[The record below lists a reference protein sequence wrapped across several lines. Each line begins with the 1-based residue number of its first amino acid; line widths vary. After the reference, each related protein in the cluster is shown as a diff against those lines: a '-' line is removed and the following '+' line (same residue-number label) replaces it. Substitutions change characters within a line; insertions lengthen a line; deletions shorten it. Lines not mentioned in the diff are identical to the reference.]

1 MVVRRIVE
9 KKTAFMFSHYVIN
22 ILVLQ
27 VNLPCNVLYV
37 SYNIFMASVDELI
50 SDFLE
55 YCEIEK
61 NQSELTIRNYD
72 HYLRRFLDFAQEGR
86 SRDLR
91 PDQINADLIR
101 KYRLHLNRLNT
112 EMGTNLAKI
121 TQNYHI
127 IALRA
132 FLKYLAKR
140 DIKSLSAEKVELG
153 DMKRRQIEFLEISEV
168 SDLLSAPDKNPSSK
182 EIITLRDSAILETL
196 FSTGLRISELVSLNR
211 DQINLER
218 GEFNV
223 RGKGGKDRVVFL
235 SENATGKIK
244 DYLSKR
250 EDNAKPLFIH
260 FSGIKDGLDEGE
272 YMRLTPRSIQ
282 RMVSRYAK
290 LAGIT
295 KKVTPHMLR
304 HSFATDLLI
313 NGADIRS
320 VQAMLGH
327 SSITTTQI
335 YTHVTNTHLKEIHKN
350 FHRKSL

>member
-1 MVVRRIVE
+1 ME
-9 KKTAFMFSHYVIN
+9 FM
-22 ILVLQ
+22 
-27 VNLPCNVLYV
+27 
-37 SYNIFMASVDELI
+37 SYNNAMASVNDLV

-61 NQSELTIRNYD
+61 NHSDLTIRNYE
-72 HYLRRFLDFAQEGR
+72 HYLGRFLDFAEKDR
-86 SRDLR
+86 SSDLR
-91 PDQINADLIR
+91 PEQITLDMVR
-101 KYRLHLNRLNT
+101 KYRLHLNRLTNG
-112 EMGTNLAKI
+112 MGQHLAKI

-140 DIKSLSAEKVELG
+140 DIKSLSAEKLELG
-153 DMKRRQIEFLEISEV
+153 DANRKQVEFLEITEV
-168 SDLLSAPDKNPSSK
+168 QDLLSAPEKYPSKK
-182 EIITLRDSAILETL
+182 EIITLRDTAILETL
-196 FSTGLRISELVSLNR
+196 FSTGLRISELVGLNR

-235 SENATGKIK
+235 SDQASKKVKE
-244 DYLSKR
+244 YLAKR
-250 EDNAKPLFIH
+250 ADNAKPLFIH
-260 FSGIKDGLDEGE
+260 YSGVKEDLDDGE

-282 RMVSRYAK
+282 RIVSRYAH
-290 LAGIT
+290 LCGIT

-327 SSITTTQI
+327 ASITTTQI
-335 YTHVTNTHLKEIHKN
+335 YTHITNTRLREIHQKFHGKN
-350 FHRKSL
+350 IRS

>member
-1 MVVRRIVE
+1 M
-9 KKTAFMFSHYVIN
+9 
-22 ILVLQ
+22 
-27 VNLPCNVLYV
+27 
-37 SYNIFMASVDELI
+37 SYNAYMATVNDLVN
-50 SDFLE
+50 DFLE

-72 HYLRRFLDFAQEGR
+72 HYLGRFLEFAEQGR
-86 SRDLR
+86 SREIR
-91 PDQINADLIR
+91 PEQINAELVR
-101 KYRLHLNRLNT
+101 KYRLYLNRLNT
-112 EMGTNLAKI
+112 ELGGNLAKI

-153 DMKRRQIEFLEISEV
+153 TSERRQIEFLEISEV
-168 SDLLSAPDKNPSSK
+168 DDLLSAPEKYPSKK

-196 FSTGLRISELVSLNR
+196 FSTGLRISELVSLGR

-218 GEFNV
+218 GEFTV

-235 SENATGKIK
+235 SDNASKKIK
-244 DYLSKR
+244 TYLSKR

-260 FSGIKDGLDEGE
+260 FSGIKDRLDDGE

-282 RMVSRYAK
+282 RMVARYAK
-290 LAGIT
+290 LVGIT

-335 YTHVTNTHLKEIHKN
+335 YTHVTNKQLRDIHRS
-350 FHRKSL
+350 FHNRKR

>member
-1 MVVRRIVE
+1 
-9 KKTAFMFSHYVIN
+9 
-22 ILVLQ
+22 
-27 VNLPCNVLYV
+27 
-37 SYNIFMASVDELI
+37 MASVNDLI
-50 SDFLE
+50 NDFLE

-72 HYLRRFLDFAQEGR
+72 HYLRRFLNFAENGR
-86 SRDLR
+86 SRDIR
-91 PDQINADLIR
+91 PEQINAELIR
-101 KYRLHLNRLNT
+101 KYRLYLNRLNT
-112 EMGTNLAKI
+112 ELGGNLAKI
-121 TQNYHI
+121 TQTYHI

-132 FLKYLAKR
+132 FLKYLTKR
-140 DIKSLSAEKVELG
+140 DIKSLPAEKVELG
-153 DMKRRQIEFLEISEV
+153 TMERRQIEFLEISEV
-168 SDLLSAPDKNPSSK
+168 DDLLQAPEKYPSKK
-182 EIITLRDSAILETL
+182 ELITLRDSAILETL
-196 FSTGLRISELVSLNR
+196 FSTGLRISELVNLNC
-211 DQINLER
+211 DQINLDR
-218 GEFNV
+218 GEFTV

-235 SENATGKIK
+235 SDSATKKIK
-244 DYLSKR
+244 TYLSKR

-260 FSGIKDGLDEGE
+260 FSGVKDGLDEGD

-282 RMVSRYAK
+282 RMVSKYAK

-335 YTHVTNTHLKEIHKN
+335 YTHVTDTRLREVHNKYHSK
-350 FHRKSL
+350 